1 MTINRI
7 TDTPMLI
14 NSYNSRG
21 LISNHAVTKNC
32 VRQSD
37 GTLWA
42 ILGDWSAKIQ
52 VVRSTDN
59 GFSWSVIF
67 DDVESGND
75 MRERVDFNVDGLF
88 TYLIIDERWRNI
100 DVYMGEWENIGGD
113 GSLERK
119 RYQLDDLT
127 AAASNTTVL
136 STTNDP
142 YQGGSFDISY
152 NHEQAFITWI
162 RSTGILQ
169 VTRASGRSTDISPDL
184 ALGAPTGHFGFVSS
198 CCDKDGNVHI
208 ASTWLDGGDRK
219 ISYIPYD
226 ATTPSFGT
234 PVLIEDM
241 GASPAIAKDVSIAID
256 GLGTLCIVYFDQGDE
271 EIRYATSIDSG
282 TTWDLNTLTRTLF
295 ADVFNDSPTSDAA
308 GRTTVLGGALGGFLL
323 SYVEDNAV
331 NVPKTHIRELTT
343 SDGGSTYDLQNEKTV
358 ATSEAPSA
366 PVTGLHWFLP
376 PDIKLLDISDPGLVR
391 VAYNVGEGDSLTMSD
406 TIPVTFEQELLFA
419 SAYPSSLT
427 SEASSYSIDTADP
440 VSLLVLLDIHAGPE
454 SNIDFYSAG
463 MTGGFTDK
471 YISAFNEI
479 GTSIRLLKYE
489 PDADNYMNDRSAYQA
504 PSEESALAL
513 FDPVTYSFPSPSL
526 NRDTSIEY
534 VEQDVRKMHLPPT
547 QHLARTFLVN
557 KGGHLKRTVWTCEYD
572 GNEYEVSQIIPRFIS
587 NQICYYECN
596 AYVIGPSRDPFS
608 RTVLPSE
615 T

>member
-21 LISNHAVTKNC
+21 LITNHAVTKNC

-42 ILGDWSAKIQ
+42 VLGDWSAKIQ
-52 VVRSTDN
+52 VFRSTDN
-59 GFSWSVIF
+59 GFSWSLIF
-67 DDVESGND
+67 DDVESGNN
-75 MRERVDFNVDGLF
+75 MREETGFNVDGLF
-88 TYLIIDERWRNI
+88 AYLVIDERWRNI
-100 DVYMGEWENIGGD
+100 DVYMGEWEDIGSD

-119 RYQLDDLT
+119 RYDLDDLT
-127 AAASNTTVL
+127 AAASNTTIL
-136 STTNDP
+136 STSDDP
-142 YQGGSFDISY
+142 FQGGSFDICY
-152 NHEQAFITWI
+152 NHEQAFITWVK
-162 RSTGILQ
+162 STGVLY
-169 VTRASGRSTDISPDL
+169 VTRASGRSTSVSSDL
-184 ALGAPTGHFGFVSS
+184 AEGTTSSHFGLLSS
-198 CCDKDGNVHI
+198 VCDKDGKVHI
-208 ASTWLDGGDRK
+208 AACWLDGSDRK
-219 ISYIPYD
+219 LSYIPYD
-226 ATTPSFGT
+226 STTPSFGT
-234 PVLIEDM
+234 PVLIENL
-241 GASPAIAKDVSIAID
+241 GVSPAIAKDVSIALD
-256 GLGTLCIVYFDQGDE
+256 GLGTLCVVYFDQGDE
-271 EIRYATSIDSG
+271 EVRYATSINSG
-282 TTWDLNTLTRTLF
+282 VTWDVNTITKGF
-295 ADVFNDSPTSDAA
+295 FSDVYNDSPTGDAA

-323 SYVEDNAV
+323 SNVEDNTV
-331 NVPKTHIRELTT
+331 SVPKTLIRELTT
-343 SDGGSTYDLQNEKTV
+343 SDDGLTYDLQSVKRI
-358 ATSEAPSA
+358 ATSESLST

-391 VAYNVGEGDSLTMSD
+391 VAYNVGEGDSLIMSD

-427 SEASSYSIDTADP
+427 SEASSYTLDTADS
-440 VSLLVLLDIHAGPE
+440 VSLLVSLNIYAGPD
-454 SNIDFYSAG
+454 SNIDFYTTG
-463 MTGGFTDK
+463 MIGGFTDK

-479 GTSIRLLKYE
+479 GTAIRLLKYE
-489 PDADNYMNDRSAYQA
+489 PNADNYMNDRSAYSS

-547 QHLARTFLVN
+547 KHLERTFLVN

-572 GNEYEVSQIIPRFIS
+572 GNEYEISQVLPRFIS